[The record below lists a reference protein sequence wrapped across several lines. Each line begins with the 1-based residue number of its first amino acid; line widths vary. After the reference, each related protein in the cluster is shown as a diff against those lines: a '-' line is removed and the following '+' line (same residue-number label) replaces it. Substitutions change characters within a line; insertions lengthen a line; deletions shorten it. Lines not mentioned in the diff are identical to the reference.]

1 VARRR
6 SWWRRWL
13 QRLINRRRLV
23 FIDET
28 WVKTNMTR
36 LAGWCPLGQRLL
48 GKVPHG
54 HWKTL
59 TLVAALRHDGVV
71 APWIVDGPI
80 NGRSFLVYVREIL
93 VPALRPG
100 DIVVLDNLG
109 SHKGSEVRQAIQ
121 EAGARMVLLPPYSPD
136 LNPIEQVFAKLKTL
150 LRKQDARTV
159 EATWRAI
166 GDVLKRFPPDE
177 CERYLEHAG
186 YQST

>member
-1 VARRR
+1 M
-6 SWWRRWL
+6 
-13 QRLINRRRLV
+13 

-36 LAGWCPLGQRLL
+36 LGGWCQLGQRLI

-59 TLVAALRHDGVV
+59 TLIAALRHDGVI
-71 APWIVDGPI
+71 APCVFDGPI
-80 NGRSFLVYVREIL
+80 NGDSFLAYVRKLL

-121 EAGARMVLLPPYSPD
+121 DAEARLVFLPPYSPD
-136 LNPIEQVFAKLKTL
+136 LNPIEQVFAKLKAL

-159 EATWRAI
+159 EATWRSV
-166 GDVLKRFPPDE
+166 GTVLNRFPAHE
-177 CERYLEHAG
+177 CERYIAHAG